1 MHVKCVHGA
10 DLQDCSY
17 SNCTLALSI
26 LQAAFTASDGSQK
39 NEIQPLYHHHF
50 FEGFEFQ
57 NQLDIP
63 TPCVSILSC
72 LQSQLLLG
80 APRDH
85 RDWENLVNAN
95 FMI

>member
-57 NQLDIP
+57 NQLGTPTPYIMCINPIMSTIP
-63 TPCVSILSC
+63 TTFGRTSGS
-72 LQSQLLLG
+72 SRLG
-80 APRDH
+80 
-85 RDWENLVNAN
+85 E
-95 FMI
+95 FGGC

>member
-57 NQLDIP
+57 NQLGIP
-63 TPCVSILSC
+63 TPLHNVY
-72 LQSQLLLG
+72 QSYHVYNPNYFWAHLG
-80 APRDH
+80 IIEIGRI
-85 RDWENLVNAN
+85 W
-95 FMI
+95 